1 MSSVKTWR
9 RAALAAYIAAGVG
22 LTGGGYALATVK
34 ANENAQVAALRAYV
48 ESWKDG
54 QQEMAELATAAT
66 AAGDELVID
75 ARPYPVPDWSAVAE
89 RAMPAVVMVSVMPR
103 PMGDGSAN
111 RAWLI
116 PGVQQNAA
124 TAALSGIRAVAN
136 GWAEYDQ
143 KRAWET
149 RGAGVLV
156 GDGRHALTAAHVL
169 ADTESVRV
177 KLAGGE
183 WRSARVVR
191 SQEHFD
197 VALLEIE
204 GEPGQ
209 PASIAPALP
218 RQGQAIAAIGSPAGL
233 DYSMSAGIV
242 SRYGVAVGLF
252 APALMMDTD
261 ARITGGNSGGPVFN
275 ARGEA
280 VGIVSSSTHGFTH
293 IVPINRALAVVGL

>member
-1 MSSVKTWR
+1 
-9 RAALAAYIAAGVG
+9 
-22 LTGGGYALATVK
+22 
-34 ANENAQVAALRAYV
+34 
-48 ESWKDG
+48 
-54 QQEMAELATAAT
+54 
-66 AAGDELVID
+66 
-75 ARPYPVPDWSAVAE
+75 
-89 RAMPAVVMVSVMPR
+89 MV
-103 PMGDGSAN
+103 
-111 RAWLI
+111 
-116 PGVQQNAA
+116 
-124 TAALSGIRAVAN
+124 
-136 GWAEYDQ
+136 
-143 KRAWET
+143 
-149 RGAGVLV
+149 
-156 GDGRHALTAAHVL
+156 TAAHVL

>member
-54 QQEMAELATAAT
+54 QQDQAELATAAT

-177 KLAGGE
+177 KLAGE